1 MSSKTTFMTD
11 NAFKFRKGEV
21 IKDGKRH
28 VMVMEAEH
36 DMFYSTYTFK
46 KLSKRWYVRLFQI
59 AYLKIKL

>member
-1 MSSKTTFMTD
+1 MSSKKVFMRDSSFHFKKGKVITD
-11 NAFKFRKGEV
+11 GRK
-21 IKDGKRH
+21 H
-28 VMVMEAEH
+28 LMVMEAEH